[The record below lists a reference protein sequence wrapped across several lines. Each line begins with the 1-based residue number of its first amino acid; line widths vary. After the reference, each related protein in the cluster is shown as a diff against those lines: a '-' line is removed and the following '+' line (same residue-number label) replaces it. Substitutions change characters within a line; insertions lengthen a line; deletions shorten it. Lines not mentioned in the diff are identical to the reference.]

1 MRMKRSGWKPAA
13 GGAAV
18 LALAV
23 LQACGGGSGGGTA
36 APAQASPPEIR
47 VLSSR
52 AEFVSA
58 GNALV
63 EVPLPAGADRAKFT
77 LTLNDADVAS
87 QLAWDEPG
95 KRYLGVLRG
104 LQDGANVLIASFGER
119 KALQVLTNYP
129 ATGPIISGPHQSPY
143 ICQTEAFTLPD
154 GTKLGAATDTN
165 CSAPTRVQYL
175 YLAKGTTALKAMTST
190 SALPADVATT
200 TNTLG
205 VAVPFVVRVETATVN
220 RGIYQTAV
228 LHDPTTDAAP
238 TPLASPK
245 GWNKRLIGVHGSGC
259 TGGWN
264 IQGAALGVSTYTGDM
279 LPRLAEGYA
288 VFTNTLN
295 HPSNSC
301 NATLAAETT
310 MMGKERFIET
320 FGVPAYTVTTGCSGG
335 AYTSLQVADTMPG
348 IFDGALISCT
358 YPDALSIAMSGM
370 DAKLLS
376 RYFLTANTA
385 GLTIAQLSTLS
396 GQNPEKSPAAGL
408 PASER
413 ALFDLAMQ
421 AGRTDPVTGRTEP
434 IPRSWLLGTYNPAVW
449 NAAVPAAVRYH
460 PTNNPRG
467 TRATVF
473 DAARNVYGIDPATG
487 FGLRPFDNVGVQY
500 GLNALN
506 AGQITVAQF
515 LDLNE
520 KVGGYDNDGNPT
532 TARTAGNAGAIQ
544 RAYQSGLHLGGGG
557 GLASIPI
564 LDYTGIMDDAQF
576 YHYQWFHFAVRERL
590 REANGNADNHVMW
603 RGGSSAW
610 ELYVAPNDV
619 SRAVSA
625 KAASDGWTTFIAW
638 MEAYTKDTSGRT
650 QREKVI
656 ANKPAAA
663 VDGCFTKS
671 ATPSFIAER
680 QTLSSLPD
688 SQCNTLWPSWTA
700 PRIAAGG
707 PVTAS
712 TLKCELKPVTAAD
725 YKVSFTAAE
734 FDRLKAIF
742 PSGVCDWSKRG
753 VGQTAVL
760 PYASFGPSPVN
771 LVYDVRRP

>member
-1 MRMKRSGWKPAA
+1 MRLELL
-13 GGAAV
+13 GGKTAV
-18 LALAV
+18 TGGVLLALAV
-23 LQACGGGSGGGTA
+23 LQACGDGSGGLTA
-36 APAQASPPEIR
+36 APPEIR

-52 AEFVSA
+52 PEYVSA

-63 EVPLPAGADRAKFT
+63 AVPLPEGADMAKFT
-77 LTLNDADVAS
+77 LTLNGADVAS
-87 QLAWDEPG
+87 QLTWDDLD
-95 KRYLGVLRG
+95 KRFVGVLRG
-104 LQDGANVLIASFGER
+104 LQDGANVLTASFGAS

-143 ICQTEAFTLPD
+143 ACQTEAFTLPD
-154 GTKLGAATDTN
+154 GTKLGAATDSN

-175 YLAKGTTALKAMTST
+175 YMAKGATTLRAMTST
-190 SALPADVATT
+190 SAVPDDAATT

-205 VAVPFVVRVETATVN
+205 VTVPFVVRVETATVN
-220 RGIYQTAV
+220 RGIYQAAV
-228 LHDPTTDAAP
+228 LHNPTSDPTPA
-238 TPLASPK
+238 PLASPK

-310 MMGKERFIET
+310 MMGKERFIKT

-335 AYTSLQVADTMPG
+335 AYTSLQVADSMPG

-358 YPDALSIAMSGM
+358 YPDALSIALSGM
-370 DAKLLS
+370 DSMLLA
-376 RYFLTANTA
+376 RYFLNANA
-385 GLTIAQLSTLS
+385 RGLTIAQMSVLS
-396 GQNPEKSPAAGL
+396 GHNPEKSPAFNL
-408 PASER
+408 PSSER

-421 AGRTDPVTGRTEP
+421 ASRTDPITGRTAP
-434 IPRSWLLGTYNPAVW
+434 IPRSWLLGIYNPAVW
-449 NAAVPAAVRYH
+449 NAAVPATVRYN
-460 PTNNPRG
+460 PTTNPRG

-506 AGQITVAQF
+506 AGQITVEQF

-520 KVGGYDNDGNPT
+520 KVGGFDFDANPT
-532 TARTAGNAGAIQ
+532 ASRTAGNAGAIQ

-564 LDYTGIMDDAQF
+564 LDYTGIMDEAQF
-576 YHYQWFHFAVRERL
+576 YHYQWYHFAVRERL
-590 REANGNADNHVMW
+590 REANGNTDNHVMW

-625 KAASDGWTTFIAW
+625 KAATDGWNTFIAW
-638 MEAYTKDTSGRT
+638 MEAYTKDTSART

-656 ANKPAAA
+656 ANKPATA

-680 QTLSSLPD
+680 QTLSNLPD
-688 SQCNTLWPSWTA
+688 SQCNSLWPSWTA

-707 PVTAS
+707 PVSAS

-725 YKVSFTAAE
+725 YRVSFTSSE
-734 FDRLKAIF
+734 LDRLRAIF

-753 VGQTAVL
+753 AGQTGVV
-760 PYASFGPSPVN
+760 PFASFGPSPVN
-771 LVYDVRRP
+771 QIYDARRP

>member
-1 MRMKRSGWKPAA
+1 MRFKRLGWKPAA
-13 GGAAV
+13 AGAAV
-18 LALAV
+18 VALAA
-23 LQACGGGSGGGTA
+23 LQACGGGSGGGGET
-36 APAQASPPEIR
+36 AQAQAAPEIR

-52 AEFVSA
+52 AEYVSG
-58 GNALV
+58 GNALI
-63 EVPLPAGADRAKFT
+63 EVTLPAGADSTKFT
-77 LTLNDADVAS
+77 LTLNNLDVAS
-87 QLAWDEPG
+87 QLTWDAAG
-95 KRYLGVLRG
+95 KRYMGLLRG
-104 LQDGANVLIASFGER
+104 LQDGANVVIAAFGER

-129 ATGPIISGPHQSPY
+129 ATGPIISGVHQSPY
-143 ICQTEAFTLPD
+143 ICQTEAFNLPD
-154 GTKLGAATDTN
+154 GTKLGVATDAN
-165 CSAPTRVQYL
+165 CSAPTKVQYL
-175 YLAKGTTALKAMTST
+175 YMAKGATALKAMTST
-190 SALPADVATT
+190 SALPADAATT

-205 VAVPFVVRVETATVN
+205 VVVPFVVRVETATVN

-228 LHDPTTDAAP
+228 LHDPTTDPAP
-238 TPLASPK
+238 TPMALPK

-310 MMGKERFIET
+310 MMGKERFVET
-320 FGVPAYTVTTGCSGG
+320 FGVPVYTVSTGCSGG
-335 AYTSLQVADTMPG
+335 AYTTLQVADSMPG

-370 DAKLLS
+370 DSKLLA
-376 RYFLTANTA
+376 RYFLASNTA
-385 GLTIAQLSTLS
+385 GLTIAQMSTLS
-396 GQNPEKSPAAGL
+396 GHNPQKSPAAGL

-421 AGRTDPVTGRTEP
+421 ASRTDPVTGRTEA

-449 NAAVPAAVRYH
+449 NAAVPAAARYH

-473 DAARNVYGIDPATG
+473 DAARNVYGIDAASG
-487 FGLRPFDNVGVQY
+487 FALRPFDNVGVQY
-500 GLNALN
+500 GVNALN

-520 KVGGYDNDGNPT
+520 KVGGYDADANPT
-532 TARTAGNAGAIQ
+532 AARTVGNAGAIQ

-564 LDYTGIMDDAQF
+564 LDYTGIMDEAQF
-576 YHYQWFHFAVRERL
+576 YHYQWYHFAVRERL

-610 ELYVAPNDV
+610 ELYVAPTDI

-625 KAASDGWTTFIAW
+625 KAAADGWTTFIAW
-638 MEAYTKDTSGRT
+638 MEAYTKDSSTRT

-656 ANKPAAA
+656 ANKPATA

-707 PVTAS
+707 PVSAS
-712 TLKCELKPVTAAD
+712 VLKCELKAASAAD
-725 YKVSFTAAE
+725 YRVTFTSAE

-753 VGQTAVL
+753 AGQTGVV

-771 LVYDVRRP
+771 QIYDIRRP